1 MKSNFFELVKMLC
14 IIASISFSAQAQL
27 TEFTGSSFIQLS
39 YATSSWGDIDND
51 GDLDLFISGEDTVR
65 RRLVNDTTRIRT
77 VTAKLYRN
85 DGGTSFSAIPSSVRG
100 VMYGSSNFLDYD
112 NDGNLD
118 LFIVGRND
126 ASWSEIPKGAS
137 KLYVAYLTNTS
148 IASLYKGDGQGGF
161 NEVFPGTFRGVQNGG
176 TSAVGDYDND
186 GDVDIFVAGANQSQD
201 LTALL
206 YRNDG
211 EMGFFVDT
219 RPEFSSLKVVGL
231 AAASF
236 IDINKDGYL
245 DLFYSGYTQEF
256 GSKSYLYINNN
267 GDGYSLAQD
276 SLGAPEPA
284 LAFADYD
291 KNGSIDRFLDGNIT
305 QVATGVELIT
315 NVLDSIDGFY
325 GDSLYRTIYKKSFY
339 RDRFSDRFRY
349 NKNRF
354 YNGVTKKD
362 FSIPRVY
369 GSPSAVF
376 TDIDNDGNIE
386 LLIAGIDTSNQT
398 PITHIYEY
406 NNTTF
411 SKISSN
417 LAGVFGSDIS
427 IADVNKDG
435 KVDVLLSGI
444 NNRGNNITKLYI
456 NTGTS
461 TNTVPTKP
469 IGLTFISDSLKLRWT
484 PSTDEQGNNNITYS
498 VEVDIA
504 GSITGIPKITTR
516 GDFQTHFA
524 YINKL
529 SSGEYS
535 ARVQAI
541 DLNGAGSEWSDEV
554 FFTIYKPYTFPAK
567 DIKKKGNTIFYT
579 ATWKEEPN
587 ATSIIV
593 QTSNSMDFANA
604 NNTTVTGLT
613 SKKITFSNLGNS
625 TSFYYRIQ
633 ITTGND
639 TFTSNVQ
646 SFTLKTIAETSV
658 DVFTGVVAPGSTFG
672 DYDKDGDLDL
682 LVTGG
687 YGENKISAKLYKNE
701 GDGEY
706 TEVSDTNFEA
716 VKNGSSNMID
726 IDNDGDLDIFITG
739 DNDTTVGLFVNGSS
753 RISQVYRNDSRG
765 ETTLF
770 IPIFTDVFEG
780 VGPSNSNFTDWDN
793 DGDLDLFLFG
803 FNANTESISRV
814 YQNNRTGFELL
825 NIPFKKIQSITNSST
840 ITGDYD
846 NDGDLDFLVTTDIL
860 RKDVSEVVNP
870 VTLLYRNDGG
880 TAFVEQTGSNF
891 PFTTLIGTSADFGD
905 YNNDGYLDLIVSG
918 MLFKD
923 SIINISRIRAQT
935 ILYTNNRGS
944 SFIADTT
951 TFQGLGIYDPVNIFG
966 DFNNDGYSDL
976 LLSGSKFDID
986 TAYGRISRTQSTRLY
1001 FNNRGSFSRTNVD
1014 STTFAGVGTRA
1025 SVNFGDIDN
1034 DDDLDI
1040 FVAGYNSLLGPIA
1053 KMYHNNG
1060 TVFNTKPGVV
1070 ILNDVA
1076 NITEASIPANGT
1088 IPVRFSWTPSVDAN
1102 QTNGLSYNIY
1112 VGEKTNKNSIV
1123 SSNSDMSVTKSGM
1136 RSVVSRGSIQ
1146 GTSYTL
1152 SLSLQKGK
1160 KYYWSVQ
1167 AIDASFAGGEW
1178 AQEDS
1183 FEIGNISNK
1192 MNQIITF
1199 TTIPTQTFS
1208 GTNITI
1214 PLFATS
1220 TSGLLVSFSSANTF
1234 VSVSGNT
1241 LTIRGG
1247 GTAVITA
1254 YQEGNEIYNA
1264 ATPTNQNVVVN
1275 GNLLNQL
1282 TSIEKNNSLIK
1293 IYPNPVKNGF
1303 YIEVDKTLVDKKYY
1317 QLMSMNGQKVINGYF
1332 TDSRIQIPTIK
1343 PGYYILLVFDNY
1355 GGLLQKEKIK
1365 IE

>member
-126 ASWSEIPKGAS
+126 SSWTNIPSAATDLIG
-137 KLYVAYLTNTS
+137 LGYFVNTP

-161 NEVFPGTFRGVQNGG
+161 NEVFPGTFRGVQYGG

-186 GDVDIFVAGANQSQD
+186 GDIDIFVAGTNQFQD
-201 LTALL
+201 VTALL

-211 EMGFFVDT
+211 KRGFFVDT
-219 RPEFSSLKVVGL
+219 RPGFYSLKGVG
-231 AAASF
+231 AAAGSF

-245 DLFYSGYTQEF
+245 DLFYSGYNKEF
-256 GSKSYLYINNN
+256 GSRSYLYINSN

-276 SLGAPEPA
+276 SLGAPDPA

-291 KNGSIDRFLDGNIT
+291 KNGSIDRFLDGSISR
-305 QVATGVELIT
+305 I
-315 NVLDSIDGFY
+315 LDG
-325 GDSLYRTIYKKSFY
+325 T
-339 RDRFSDRFRY
+339 DRFLDKYRY
-349 NKNRF
+349 NKKRF

-362 FSIPRVY
+362 FLIPRLDD
-369 GSPSAVF
+369 SPSAVF
-376 TDIDNDGNIE
+376 TDIDNDGKIE
-386 LLIAGIDTSNQT
+386 LLIAGRDTSNQT

-406 NNTTF
+406 NDTTF
-411 SKISSN
+411 SKIPSN
-417 LAGVFGSDIS
+417 LTGVKQSDIS

-435 KVDVLLSGI
+435 KIDVLLSGI
-444 NNRGNNITKLYI
+444 NNSGNNITKLYL
-456 NTGTS
+456 NTDTS
-461 TNTVPTKP
+461 TNTKPTKP

-498 VEVDIA
+498 LDVDIA
-504 GSITGIPKITTR
+504 DSITGIRKIATR

-529 SSGEYS
+529 SSGVYS

-541 DLNGAGSEWSDEV
+541 DLNYAGSEWSDEV
-554 FFTIYKPYTFPAK
+554 VFTIYKPYAFPAK
-567 DIKKKGNTIFYT
+567 DIRKKGNTIFYT
-579 ATWKEEPN
+579 ATWGEEPN

-593 QTSNSMDFANA
+593 QTSNSIDFTNA
-604 NNTTVTGLT
+604 NNTNVTGLT

-633 ITTGND
+633 ITTGNE

-646 SFTLKTIAETSV
+646 NFTVKTIAETSV
-658 DVFTGVVAPGSTFG
+658 GVFTGVVAPASTFG

-846 NDGDLDFLVTTDIL
+846 NDGDLDLFVASDTLERDT
-860 RKDVSEVVNP
+860 SEVGNP
-870 VTLLYRNDGG
+870 VSLYRNDGG

-891 PFTTLIGTSADFGD
+891 PFSPMLGTSTDFGD
-905 YNNDGYLDLIVSG
+905 YNNDGYLDLVVSG
-918 MLFKD
+918 LTSDF
-923 SIINISRIRAQT
+923 INIFNYDDINTADTNITKNFRPRT
-935 ILYTNNRGS
+935 ILYKNNGGS
-944 SFIADTT
+944 SFTADTT
-951 TFQGLGIYDPVNIFG
+951 TFQKLGINASVSIFG

-976 LLSGSKFDID
+976 FLSGSKID
-986 TAYGRISRTQSTRLY
+986 SFGGQFLITASARLY
-1001 FNNRGSFSRTNVD
+1001 FNNRGSFSLTNVD
-1014 STTFAGVGTRA
+1014 STTFAGAGIKA
-1025 SVNFGDIDN
+1025 GANFGDIDN

-1040 FVAGYNSLLGPIA
+1040 FLAGWNPLSGPIA
-1053 KMYHNNG
+1053 KMYRNNG
-1060 TVFNTKPGVV
+1060 NVFNTKPGIVT
-1070 ILNDVA
+1070 LNDVA
-1076 NITEASIPANGT
+1076 NITEANVPANGM

-1112 VGEKTNKNSIV
+1112 VGEKTNKNSIR
-1123 SSNSDMSVTKSGM
+1123 SSNSDMSVAKSGL
-1136 RSVVSRGSIQ
+1136 RSVVSRGTIQ
-1146 GTSYTL
+1146 GTSCT
-1152 SLSLQKGK
+1152 LSLQKGK
-1160 KYYWSVQ
+1160 RYYWSVQ

-1183 FEIGNISNK
+1183 FDVGNISNK
-1192 MNQIITF
+1192 MNQVITF

-1317 QLMSMNGQKVINGYF
+1317 QLMSMNGQKVMNGYF
-1332 TDSRIQIPTIK
+1332 TDSRIQVSTVK
-1343 PGYYILLVFDNY
+1343 PGYYILLIFDNS
-1355 GGLLQKEKIK
+1355 GGLLKKEKIK